1 MARIARWSVLRL
13 MVHFHR
19 LHIHA
24 ETLSWRMWGILI
36 HLLDIVVPI
45 RPRLG
50 VDQAKCM
57 EQLKTSARMILQ
69 VACFLQIYL
78 PRLIA
83 SAPHVARDPQTSF
96 QAGHRMDNWTSKSS
110 MSCPEEKI
118 LIPLSR
124 KRCGAAF
131 IDIDIDIAL
140 IDQSIKPGRRRG
152 SRSLS
157 STMGLFG
164 LSHRFDWKSFVFL
177 DWICF
182 EKTWDRGCQTNNMQ
196 GSMDSS
202 PLKAKQLKNLISASY
217 FQDLYLFWLPGS
229 SAAFFLFPW

>member
-24 ETLSWRMWGILI
+24 ETLSWRMCGILI

-50 VDQAKCM
+50 VDQAKCV

-110 MSCPEEKI
+110 MSCPAEKI
-118 LIPLSR
+118 LIPLSLIKVSNLEDVWAVEVSR
-124 KRCGAAF
+124 APWGCSDWATVSTENLLFFWIGYVLRRPGTEDAKPITCRAVW
-131 IDIDIDIAL
+131 IAPL
-140 IDQSIKPGRRRG
+140 WKQNRSKTSFPPSISKIFTCFDYQGLLPP
-152 SRSLS
+152 S
-157 STMGLFG
+157 S
-164 LSHRFDWKSFVFL
+164 
-177 DWICF
+177 CF
-182 EKTWDRGCQTNNMQ
+182 PDK
-196 GSMDSS
+196 
-202 PLKAKQLKNLISASY
+202 
-217 FQDLYLFWLPGS
+217 
-229 SAAFFLFPW
+229 